1 MNGIERITAR
11 LEADAQAEI
20 DALNGETAAQCE
32 AIRAEYAAKAQAE
45 YEKRVKEGTK
55 SCELRAQ
62 RLESTA
68 EMEAKKSILAFKQ
81 EMVSA
86 AFTAAAEKM
95 IHMPKEEYVAFLASQ
110 AAKAVATG
118 EEVLIFNSRDA
129 GAVGEAVAKKAN
141 ALLKEKGLRG
151 SLSVSAETRDIPGG
165 VIVKQGDI
173 EVNCSV
179 DTLVQLYR
187 DQLASQVAEIL
198 FA

>member
-20 DALNGETAAQCE
+20 DALNAEADARCE
-32 AIRAEYAAKAQAE
+32 EIRAEFEAKAQAE
-45 YEKRVKEGTK
+45 YAKRVKEGTK

-81 EMVSA
+81 EMVSQ
-86 AFTAAAEKM
+86 AFEAAAEKM
-95 IHMPKEEYVAFLASQ
+95 TNMPEAEYVAFLAAQ
-110 AAKAVATG
+110 AAKAAATG
-118 EEVLIFNSRDA
+118 EEVLIFNEKDA
-129 GAVGEAVAKKAN
+129 AAVGGAVAKKAN
-141 ALLKEKGLRG
+141 ALLKEKGLHG
-151 SLSVSAETRDIPGG
+151 GLTVSDETRDIPGG
-165 VIVKQGDI
+165 VIIKQGDI
-173 EVNCSV
+173 EVNCAV